1 MASCCQGWC
10 NKQDHQS
17 NNTSNNDIE
26 ETPHESDEDATQH
39 IELTMWSSVVE
50 RIGIVLGNPH
60 HQLGTIV
67 LLAIFTYFPVFAG
80 IPSNM
85 ENSVLRSS
93 LESNSF
99 QCSGYAMLS
108 LSIVFFADFFID
120 YVSEK
125 YSRNAYRRY
134 SKHKDVMID
143 SEILVYIAGTTIV
156 PLVSLPAAGHPRM
169 TLIYMCTNQASLIL
183 LSGYVSIMCCR
194 YFRKYFPVWVINWGI
209 LLMCG
214 STMLTPWLVNMTTE
228 VNTVRDVAYACKFL
242 GGGVFV
248 LYSFRWIYYDFILRM
263 MLPFIKHSY
272 SIVINNSDAAKR
284 KQHTKDSM
292 YFPIIYAMSAIIC
305 LLFIALVDAGIDSN
319 FYNTTATALLWL
331 DLPVL
336 GIPLLPL
343 ICTTTT
349 PLIYVLDNTER
360 LPVLAT
366 RLPP

>member
-67 LLAIFTYFPVFAG
+67 LLAIFTFFPVFAG

-85 ENSVLRSS
+85 ENSILRRS

-99 QCSGYAMLS
+99 QCSNYATLS
-108 LSIVFFADFFID
+108 LSVVYVADFFID

-125 YSRNAYRRY
+125 CSQNAFRRY
-134 SKHKDVMID
+134 TRHKDVMID

-156 PLVSLPAAGHPRM
+156 PLVSLPAAGHPQM

-183 LSGYVSIMCCR
+183 LAGFVSILCCR
-194 YFRKYFPVWVINWGI
+194 YFRKYFPVWVINLGI
-209 LLMCG
+209 VFMCG
-214 STMLTPWLVNMTTE
+214 STMLTPWLVNISTE
-228 VNTVRDVAYACKFL
+228 VTVLRDVVYICKFL

-248 LYSFRWIYYDFILRM
+248 LYSFRWIFYDFILRM

-272 SIVINNSDAAKR
+272 SFVINNSDAAKR

-305 LLFIALVDAGIDSN
+305 LLFISFVDASSDSN
-319 FYNTTATALLWL
+319 FYDTTATGLLWY
-331 DLPVL
+331 DLSVL
-336 GIPLLPL
+336 GMPLSPS
-343 ICTTTT
+343 ICSTNT

-360 LPVLAT
+360 LPVLST
-366 RLPP
+366 RFPP